1 MAAIPSLCD
10 SSTAATLT
18 HKGARA
24 GREGRGRAGR
34 GLPPSG
40 AISFSA
46 ESSAQHQ
53 PQQEW

>member
-24 GREGRGRAGR
+24 GGQPGARAGKE
-34 GLPPSG
+34 G
-40 AISFSA
+40 ARAFVAHRREVPYI
-46 ESSAQHQ
+46 
-53 PQQEW
+53 